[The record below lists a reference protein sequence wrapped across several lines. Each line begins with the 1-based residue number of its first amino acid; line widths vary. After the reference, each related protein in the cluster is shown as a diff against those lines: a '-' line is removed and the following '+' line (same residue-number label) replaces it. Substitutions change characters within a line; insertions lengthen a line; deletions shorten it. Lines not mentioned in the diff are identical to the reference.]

1 MNVTESILYLKEH
14 IIGATYQKSPLR
26 IAFISILEA
35 VTTDGL
41 DRVEKSEALAA
52 IEELKSET

>member
-1 MNVTESILYLKEH
+1 MDVIESILYLKEH
-14 IIGATYQKSPLR
+14 IMDTTYEKSPLR

-35 VTTDGL
+35 ITTDGL

-52 IEELKSET
+52 IEELKSEE